1 MCQRRVSENES
12 IQKYIGD
19 NRDIN
24 DFFIAYLIYSLFFP
38 EWFQTILT
46 IIGLGY
52 IAYIL
57 YQIIAS
63 KE

>member
-1 MCQRRVSENES
+1 MRLFKNISATIV
-12 IQKYIGD
+12 ILMI
-19 NRDIN
+19 
-24 DFFIAYLIYSLFFP
+24 FFIAYLIYSLFFP
-38 EWFQTILT
+38 EWLQTILT
-46 IIGLGY
+46 TIGLGY

>member
-1 MCQRRVSENES
+1 MNET

-19 NRDIN
+19 NRDIL
-24 DFFIAYLIYSLFFP
+24 DFFIAYSIYSLFFP
-38 EWFQTILT
+38 EWLQTILT

-52 IAYIL
+52 ITYIL